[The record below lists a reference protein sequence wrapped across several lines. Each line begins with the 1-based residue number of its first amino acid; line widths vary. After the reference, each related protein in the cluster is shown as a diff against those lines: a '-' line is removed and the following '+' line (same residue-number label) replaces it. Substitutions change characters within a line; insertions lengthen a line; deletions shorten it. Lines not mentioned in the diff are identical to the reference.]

1 MKMNI
6 KKIKYFSG
14 HARASL
20 IMLAGIIDKTTLMPT
35 VAGKIMDFTDIYGY
49 LGIPEGI
56 FIKTMHQLF
65 HGKALFPI
73 VSYHIETV
81 IMNPIFLDLDEQL
94 EYHEIVKNV
103 YFGQG
108 NIEKKHNNRFE
119 KLGSSGILETLS
131 KTFRSE

>member
-6 KKIKYFSG
+6 EKIKYFGG
-14 HARASL
+14 HSRACL
-20 IMLAGIIDKTTLMPT
+20 VMLAGIIDDDTLMPT

-49 LGIPEGI
+49 LGIPEGV

-65 HGKALFPI
+65 QGKALFPV

-81 IMNPIFLDLDEQL
+81 IMNPIFLDIENKT
-94 EYHEIVKNV
+94 EYHNV
-103 YFGQG
+103 VRNLYFGQG